1 MCVSG
6 FGILYVVI
14 QKGTKKMNKLVTV
27 AAAAACMVATAT
39 AGDTRSLKEIADDM
53 STNLVKVAETN
64 FNAAESALR
73 YGIGRLRDW
82 RRAGNSLGCSAEEL
96 AAAIADLDA
105 TMATNGWAR
114 LGVAHNAPDEA
125 DAFPKLDLLALDKSG
140 EAKLRPVLYALSW
153 KYRCCVNNNNNK
165 YSAGEL
171 VELLNEY
178 VSLGEY
184 RYCGGVFMTIQRKS
198 ALKAAAYVRKQGKV
212 AVGKE
217 GAASVAELMAELVAG
232 FNAPYLKGVNEWLE
246 KVGVTDK
253 RVDVST
259 LPTEQEAAALR
270 DAILNGDR
278 SVNDA
283 DLGILKFCLGVDGYN
298 AFVRS
303 YNGK

>member
-1 MCVSG
+1 
-6 FGILYVVI
+6 
-14 QKGTKKMNKLVTV
+14 MNKLVTMVTV
-27 AAAAACMVATAT
+27 AAAAACMVATAA
-39 AGDTRSLKEIADDM
+39 AGDTRSLKEVADDM

-64 FNAAESALR
+64 FAAASGGLS
-73 YGIGRLRDW
+73 YGIGRLREW
-82 RRAGNSLGCSAEEL
+82 RRAGNNLGCSAEVME
-96 AAAIADLDA
+96 AAIADLDA

-114 LGVAHNAPDEA
+114 LGVAHRAPDA
-125 DAFPKLDLLALDKSG
+125 GDVFPKLDLLALEKSG
-140 EAKLRPVLYALSW
+140 EAELRPVLYALAW
-153 KYRCCVNNNNNK
+153 KHGVCAANNNN

-184 RYCGGVFMTIQRKS
+184 RNCGDIFKTIQRKS

-217 GAASVAELMAELVAG
+217 GAVSVAELMAELVAG
-232 FNAPYLKGVNEWLE
+232 FNAPYFKGVNEWLE

-259 LPTEQEAAALR
+259 LPAEQEAAAIR

-278 SVNDA
+278 SA
-283 DLGILKFCLGVDGYN
+283 KESDLQILKFCLGVEGYN
-298 AFVRS
+298 SFVRS